1 MSATEA
7 LALLGLK
14 VPSVATADE
23 LAAWKVGPLKKAHHA
38 TALTVQ
44 GSQAALARV
53 HAAREVL
60 ELLRVR
66 EPTPTPTPTPT
77 RAAGATLVVRA

>member
-7 LALLGLK
+7 LALLGLRA
-14 VPSVATADE
+14 PSIASAAE
-23 LAAWKVGPLKKAHHA
+23 LAAWKVGPLKTAHHA
-38 TALTVQ
+38 TARAVQ
-44 GSQAALARV
+44 GSQATLARV

-66 EPTPTPTPTPT
+66 EPTPTPTPT
-77 RAAGATLVVRA
+77 RAAGGTLVVRP